1 MIEPEDR
8 WEPWPVDIRMTG
20 GPDRIYDDDPKPEW
34 RAPVGF
40 IWRLEDEPEDEIEPL
55 LWEGDNA

>member
-8 WEPWPVDIRMTG
+8 WEPYPVHMHLTD
-20 GPDRIYDDDPKPEW
+20 GPERIYDDGPKPDLV
-34 RAPVGF
+34 RRLVGFAPVA
-40 IWRLEDEPEDEIEPL
+40 REQEPL